1 MSVANTPVSA
11 GRGGAS
17 QTNVAVGLAAA
28 TVVLWV
34 ILVITEAEGAIWLLL
49 AALGAVTAFVGW
61 RAGAGARPSGRA
73 LAAVVVGVLAFLT
86 VIGWWIVESLS

>member
-1 MSVANTPVSA
+1 MEDTPVST
-11 GRGGAS
+11 GRGDVS
-17 QTNVAVGLAAA
+17 QANVAVGLAAA

-34 ILVITEAEGAIWLLL
+34 ILVVTETEGAIWLLL

-73 LAAVVVGVLAFLT
+73 LAAVVVGVLAVLT
-86 VIGWWIVESLS
+86 VIGWWIVEALS